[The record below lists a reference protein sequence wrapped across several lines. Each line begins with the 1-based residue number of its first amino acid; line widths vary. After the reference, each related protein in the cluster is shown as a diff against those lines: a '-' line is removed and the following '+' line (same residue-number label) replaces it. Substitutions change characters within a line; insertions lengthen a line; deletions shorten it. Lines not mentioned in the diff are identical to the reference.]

1 MMLNIMCPILNHT
14 HNVYMMC
21 IRVMNPLV
29 NMIGGFM
36 AQPNVNWLGGGL
48 SKVVVLC
55 VGGFVC

>member
-1 MMLNIMCPILNHT
+1 MMLNIMCNILNHT
-14 HNVYMMC
+14 HDVYMMC

-29 NMIGGFM
+29 NMVGGFV
-36 AQPNVNWLGGGL
+36 AQPLCVILSGGL

>member
-1 MMLNIMCPILNHT
+1 
-14 HNVYMMC
+14 MMC

-29 NMIGGFM
+29 NMVGGFE
-36 AQPNVNWLGGGL
+36 AQPILGWLSGGL